1 MKQDEPQIVT
11 TAKYSIGEVAEIL
24 GVTTATINRWTA
36 NGMIHA
42 GRRRVN
48 GRRYWTGAEI
58 LRAWNWRFRCK
69 LTPLFPY

>member
-1 MKQDEPQIVT
+1 MKQTEPNIVT
-11 TAKYSIGEVAEIL
+11 NAKYSISEVAEIL
-24 GVTTATINRWTA
+24 EVTTATINRWTA

-58 LRAWNWRFRCK
+58 LRAWRAQM
-69 LTPLFPY
+69 

>member
-36 NGMIHA
+36 KGMIHA

-58 LRAWNWRFRCK
+58 LRAWNAQM
-69 LTPLFPY
+69 